1 MKALI
6 MYVVFVIIGALVAT
20 GIGYWVEKEFSSTLS
35 LVVFLALFFA
45 NFAISWLAV
54 ILVMDGSLRDAQGR
68 QSQLDI
74 ERSGR
79 AALAARQ
86 KQGVN

>member
-20 GIGYWVEKEFSSTLS
+20 GIGYWIEKEFSSTLS
-35 LVVFLALFFA
+35 LIVFLAMFFA
-45 NFAISWLAV
+45 NFGVSWLAV
-54 ILVMDGSLRDAQGR
+54 ILVMDGSLKDAQGR

-79 AALAARQ
+79 AGIAARE
-86 KQGVN
+86 KKA

>member
-6 MYVVFVIIGALVAT
+6 MYVVFVIIGALIAS

-35 LVVFLALFFA
+35 LIVFLALFFA
-45 NFAISWLAV
+45 NFGVSWLAV

-79 AALAARQ
+79 AGIAARE
-86 KQGVN
+86 KKA